1 MSIEEFIKLCD
12 ILPMDDEIVKEQV
25 KNAFSICCRESKF
38 DLDEVSQDNYLSF
51 RTRFFMDVV
60 HNGYR
65 SHDAI
70 MIVLY
75 WLKPFADEDIR
86 IDREVDVL

>member
-12 ILPMDDEIVKEQV
+12 ILPMNDKIVKEQV
-25 KNAFSICCRESKF
+25 SKALSICWRENKL

-51 RTRFFMDVV
+51 RSRFFMEVTR
-60 HNGYR
+60 NGYR

-86 IDREVDVL
+86 IDNEVDIL

>member
-1 MSIEEFIKLCD
+1 
-12 ILPMDDEIVKEQV
+12 MDDKIVKEQV
-25 KNAFSICCRESKF
+25 KNAFSFCCRDDVF
-38 DLDEVSQDNYLSF
+38 DLDKVSQDNYLSF
-51 RTRFFMDVV
+51 RSRFFMDIV

-86 IDREVDVL
+86 IDNKIDIL

>member
-12 ILPMDDEIVKEQV
+12 ILPMDDKIVKEQV
-25 KNAFSICCRESKF
+25 DRALSFCCGENRFE
-38 DLDEVSQDNYLSF
+38 LDDVNQDNYLSF
-51 RTRFFMDVV
+51 RSRFFMNVT

-65 SHDAI
+65 SHNAI

-86 IDREVDVL
+86 IDNEIDIL

>member
-12 ILPMDDEIVKEQV
+12 ILPMDDKIVKEQV
-25 KNAFSICCRESKF
+25 KNAFSICCRDNWFE
-38 DLDEVSQDNYLSF
+38 LDNVNQDNYLSF
-51 RTRFFMDVV
+51 RSRFFMEVTR
-60 HNGYR
+60 NGYR

-86 IDREVDVL
+86 IDREVDIL